1 MKTKNL
7 FLLIGLFMLAFIT
20 VLQAQDKTDRMPKD
34 ISIFTPDEMNEMW
47 KKFSSDKG
55 WQVLQ
60 NEVSTKKFSRIANKE
75 AAWGFKGTI
84 TDEKGNKSEVLFC
97 AYDFINPK
105 NTKQGCSMVWSKVGD
120 KSYKAYLVFPEGVT
134 DLDKKFEASQ
144 EWYVDASAKIQ
155 KANSW
160 GRCFRRCVQRGV
172 PVPNVETEL
181 SKDRS
186 RINVGNTSIT
196 VSCPGLCFASA
207 LTCSTLAAGT
217 AIAIVGAG
225 ALTAGT
231 GGITLPVLIAA
242 GGFGAA
248 VLFTCT
254 ATGCGS
260 CIFLC
265 ALGCVG
271 E

>member
-1 MKTKNL
+1 MKTSKSLLLGLLMLVL
-7 FLLIGLFMLAFIT
+7 FNVGYAQNKIPENIT
-20 VLQAQDKTDRMPKD
+20 V
-34 ISIFTPDEMNEMW
+34 FTPEEMNMMW
-47 KKFSSDKG
+47 KKFSSDKS

-60 NEVSTKKFSRIANKE
+60 KEVDTKNFYRIANKE

-84 TDEKGNKSEVLFC
+84 TDEKGVKSEVLFC
-97 AYDFINPK
+97 VYDFLNPK
-105 NTKQGCSMVWSKVGD
+105 NEKQGCSMVWSKVGE

-134 DLDKKFEASQ
+134 DLDKKFEASE
-144 EWYVDASAKIQ
+144 EWYVDASNKIQ

-160 GRCFRRCVQRGV
+160 GKCFRKCVQRGV
-172 PVPNVETEL
+172 PVPGVETEIGKDK
-181 SKDRS
+181 SK
-186 RINVGNTSIT
+186 IKVGDATLT

-207 LTCSTLAAGT
+207 LSCSTLAAGT
-217 AIAIVGAG
+217 AIAIIGAG
-225 ALTAGT
+225 VATAST